1 MTILRVVRAAVL
13 QTERANAWW
22 ALHRP
27 EAPDLVR
34 QELKS
39 AIALLKAAPKMGAP
53 YRQGVRRVLL
63 PESRYQL
70 FYVYDETADRID
82 VIALWSSLRR
92 PPALRGY

>member
-1 MTILRVVRAAVL
+1 VTSLRVARAAVR
-13 QTERANAWW
+13 QTERALAWW

-34 QELKS
+34 HELAS
-39 AIALLKAAPKMGAP
+39 AISLLKAAPKMGAP
-53 YRQGVRRVLL
+53 YPPGVRRVLL

-70 FYVYDETADRID
+70 FYVYDEAANRID
-82 VIALWSSLRR
+82 VIALWSSHRR